1 MELFLHEF
9 DLPLKHPFTIARGT
23 ITTQPTL
30 IVELRQDGKSGF
42 GEATI
47 NTFYASSML
56 QMKERFKQMQ
66 AEVSSFSLGD
76 PSEFWSLCNKHLNDA
91 PFMLSALDCAAHDL
105 WGKLE
110 DLPVHQLWELDL
122 TNAVCSSFTIGI
134 DDIETMRSKLKE
146 EPGWPVYKIKLGT
159 KEDAQIVQAL
169 RQDTEALF
177 RVDANCGWKVDE
189 AIALS
194 SELSR
199 QGVEFIEQPLA
210 PEKNDVQGRL
220 FHESVLP
227 LVADESCVAEQD
239 VMQCVGRFHG
249 VNIKLS
255 KCGGLTP
262 ARRMINVARDHGLKV
277 MVGCMTESS
286 IGISAGSQL
295 APLIDYADLD
305 GAVLLAEDTANGV
318 KVDRGSLIYPDL
330 PGCGIYDFKG

>member
-56 QMKERFKQMQ
+56 RMKERFKQMQ

-122 TNAVCSSFTIGI
+122 TNAVNSSFTIGI

-146 EPGWPVYKIKLGT
+146 ESGWPVYKIKLGT

-199 QGVEFIEQPLA
+199 QGVEFIEQPLT
-210 PEKNDVQGRL
+210 PEKNDAQGRL

>member
-30 IVELRQDGKSGF
+30 IVELKQDGKSGF

-66 AEVSSFSLGD
+66 AEVSFFSLGD
-76 PSEFWSLCNKHLNDA
+76 PSEFWSLCNKHLNDE

-110 DLPVHQLWELDL
+110 DSPVHQLWGLDL
-122 TNAVCSSFTIGI
+122 TNAVFSSFTIGI
-134 DDIETMRSKLKE
+134 DAIETMRAKLKE

-159 KEDAQIVQAL
+159 REDAQIIQTL

-210 PEKNDVQGRL
+210 TGMNEAQERL
-220 FHESVLP
+220 FCDSALP
-227 LVADESCVAEQD
+227 LIADESCVHETD
-239 VMQCVGRFHG
+239 VIKCAGRFHG

-262 ARRMINVARDHGLKV
+262 ARRMINAARDHGLKV

-318 KVDRGSLIYPDL
+318 KVDRGSLIFPDL
-330 PGCGIYDFKG
+330 PGCGIHGFKG